1 MKMKKF
7 FKNIILLATV
17 LTCGCSTFDDSDL
30 RDRIDGYKDRIE
42 KLQQKAETL
51 NSQIEALGSLTNGNV
66 ITDVSQDSDGKF
78 VITYRDDSD
87 QEYTVVLATMDD
99 LLDVPVLGVALDEEE
114 GIYYWTQTVDGQTTW
129 LTKGEGGERI
139 PVRGNTPVLSVDEQG
154 YWTVDGERINDADG
168 NPIEAND
175 EESSLFR
182 EASFTDGTFS
192 LTLANGEVIT
202 LQVFDTLNLKL
213 QTTATV
219 TIVDPD
225 AGYRVAYD
233 LTGEAADRAIVAI
246 ARECGG
252 AKAALDTE
260 AKRIDVTFD
269 ASFSADSGAH
279 IIVMAYDLD
288 QNVVIKPVFFTMAA
302 DSRITIATKEQLRQF
317 ATDVN
322 AGAIPA
328 GMQVLLTQDI
338 DMAGVNDW
346 VPIGNASFDGT
357 NVSGATFSGTFD
369 GQGYA
374 IRNLAV
380 KSDAAAENGA
390 FGLFGVVEN
399 ATIRNLTID
408 EGSSFDLK
416 NTGFL
421 SVGAVAGVAVGG
433 SSFEGC
439 ENHAS
444 ITVEATLDAKRI
456 EAGGIVGGTY
466 ASEND
471 ITFEKCSN
479 FGRMKS
485 LNTVDKNN
493 GANGIQLAGILGFAN
508 GSSDGTG
515 YTRIIG
521 CENNG
526 DIEAQAARAGGLV
539 GAMNYRGAISSSTNN
554 AAVTNTEVTASNCRT
569 GGLAGFMT
577 NNSTIESST
586 NNGDVTF
593 AVAGDTTH
601 GYVAGIVSQMQV
613 ANTSVI
619 GCANYGAIRSDI
631 IKAETNR
638 YIAIICSNTNKTACV
653 LRDNRIGGKIGPYTE
668 DETYKVTDITAD
680 NYADYIFF
688 HLEGTDP
695 TLENNIFA
703 GDAPV
708 GKGIA
713 SVDDL
718 KAFAAAVN
726 AGESTEA
733 WQDDQGV
740 VNLLADL
747 DMSGVT
753 EWTPIGNATISAAS
767 NVSSITVNA
776 GYPFTGVFDG
786 GGHVIRNLK
795 LSTESTAAEHVFGLF
810 GMVRGAEIRN
820 LQIGDETTADNSSLT
835 VTTPTSVW
843 AGTLAG
849 VAVDSRISDC
859 TSYADVTY
867 DSTTASSSR
876 AFIGGMVG
884 CCFSDETET
893 YLDQLKNY
901 GAISAD
907 AHGNTNNG
915 LSSAPHIGGVCA
927 LTSANS
933 TNKKIN
939 HVEYCANY
947 GDIVSNTARTAGII
961 GAANSYTAFN
971 SCSNYGNQTNSVGD
985 TGRLGAITVIL
996 GTGSS
1001 MIDCENY
1008 GDLVSTNGARVGGI
1022 VSLPNNATNTFSG
1035 CANYGKII
1043 SDAAYRGVFFGY
1055 NGVASTWVNCT
1066 AGGQVGV
1073 YNGGN
1078 YIFDSYT
1085 DDMKELY
1092 LGPQGTNKAQLS
1104 NIVYQI
1110 GTDEGETP
1118 TGPEPTLRI
1127 LCIGNSFTKDAVEHL
1142 PKMIAAAGIETV
1154 KIMHMYYGGRT
1165 VPEYFEGYD
1174 TTNDYTCY
1182 MLNTGT
1188 DVWTSFRGMTLKQAA
1203 ASDKWDIV
1211 TIQEHTGNYRAWSWT
1226 AEEKAAITGLID
1238 CIKAD
1243 QGDNIPEFKY
1253 IMSQAYFDMNK
1264 IGTGSRPYMTFST
1277 QDEMFDV
1284 IVAQAKKVLAET
1296 EIDEVIPTG
1305 TVLQN
1310 LRTSSLNNE
1319 MDLTRDGYHMDYG
1332 ISRYAAACA
1341 VFEMLISPAF
1351 DGVTLDDNSFRY
1363 DVTSTATGS
1372 YTTPVTD
1379 TNRLIA
1385 LQAARYAM
1393 AKPFEVTDMSA
1404 PQNIPDNGI
1413 GDMPFEN
1420 DTDKE

>member
-1 MKMKKF
+1 MKMKK
-7 FKNIILLATV
+7 LLKYIVLFAAATA
-17 LTCGCSTFDDSDL
+17 CSCSTFDDSEL

-42 KLQQKAETL
+42 KLQEKAETL
-51 NSQIEALGSLTNGNV
+51 NSQIEALSHLTNGNV
-66 ITDVSQDSDGKF
+66 ITSVSQDSDGKF
-78 VITYRDDSD
+78 VITYKDDSD

-114 GIYYWTQTVDGQTTW
+114 DIYYWTQTVDGQTSW

-139 PVRGNTPVLSVDEQG
+139 PVRGNTPTLAVDEQG
-154 YWTVDGERINDADG
+154 YWTVNGERINDADG
-168 NPIEAND
+168 NPIMAND
-175 EESSLFR
+175 EESSIFKQG
-182 EASFTDGTFS
+182 SFENGVFT
-192 LTLANGEVIT
+192 LTLGNGEVISFR
-202 LQVFDTLNLKL
+202 VFDTLNLKL

-219 TIVDPD
+219 TIVDPET
-225 AGYRVAYD
+225 GYRIAYEV
-233 LTGEAADRAIVAI
+233 TGEAKDKALVAI
-246 ARECGG
+246 AKECGG
-252 AKAALDTE
+252 AKAELNTE
-260 AKRIDVTFD
+260 EQRIDVTFD
-269 ASFSADSGAH
+269 SSFSAESGAH
-279 IIVMAYDLD
+279 IIVMAYDLNN
-288 QNVVIKPVFFTMAA
+288 NVIIKPVFFTMAT
-302 DSRITIATKEQLRQF
+302 DSRITISSKEELMQF

-328 GMQVLLTQDI
+328 GMQILLTQDI
-338 DMAGVNDW
+338 DMSGVENW
-346 VPIGNASFDGT
+346 VPIGNA
-357 NVSGATFSGTFD
+357 
-369 GQGYA
+369 
-374 IRNLAV
+374 
-380 KSDAAAENGA
+380 
-390 FGLFGVVEN
+390 
-399 ATIRNLTID
+399 
-408 EGSSFDLK
+408 
-416 NTGFL
+416 
-421 SVGAVAGVAVGG
+421 
-433 SSFEGC
+433 
-439 ENHAS
+439 
-444 ITVEATLDAKRI
+444 
-456 EAGGIVGGTY
+456 
-466 ASEND
+466 
-471 ITFEKCSN
+471 
-479 FGRMKS
+479 
-485 LNTVDKNN
+485 
-493 GANGIQLAGILGFAN
+493 
-508 GSSDGTG
+508 
-515 YTRIIG
+515 
-521 CENNG
+521 
-526 DIEAQAARAGGLV
+526 
-539 GAMNYRGAISSSTNN
+539 AISPASKVNSI
-554 AAVTNTEVTASNCRT
+554 EVT
-569 GGLAGFMT
+569 G
-577 NNSTIESST
+577 
-586 NNGDVTF
+586 
-593 AVAGDTTH
+593 
-601 GYVAGIVSQMQV
+601 
-613 ANTSVI
+613 
-619 GCANYGAIRSDI
+619 
-631 IKAETNR
+631 
-638 YIAIICSNTNKTACV
+638 
-653 LRDNRIGGKIGPYTE
+653 
-668 DETYKVTDITAD
+668 
-680 NYADYIFF
+680 
-688 HLEGTDP
+688 
-695 TLENNIFA
+695 
-703 GDAPV
+703 
-708 GKGIA
+708 
-713 SVDDL
+713 
-718 KAFAAAVN
+718 
-726 AGESTEA
+726 
-733 WQDDQGV
+733 
-740 VNLLADL
+740 
-747 DMSGVT
+747 
-753 EWTPIGNATISAAS
+753 
-767 NVSSITVNA
+767 
-776 GYPFTGVFDG
+776 GYPFSGVFDG

-795 LSTESTAAEHVFGLF
+795 LATESTDAEHVYGLF
-810 GMVRGAEIRN
+810 GVVKDAEIRN
-820 LQIGDETTADNSSLT
+820 LQIGDETPAGNSSLT

-849 VAVDSRISDC
+849 VAVDSKISDC
-859 TSYADVTY
+859 TSYAAVSY

-876 AFIGGMVG
+876 VFIGGLVG
-884 CCFSDETET
+884 CCFSDAAET

-907 AHGNTNNG
+907 AHGNTANG
-915 LSSAPHIGGVCA
+915 LTSAPHIGGVCA

-971 SCSNYGNQTNSVGD
+971 SCTNYGNQTNSIGD

-1001 MIDCENY
+1001 MIDCVNY

-1035 CANYGKII
+1035 CANFGKII
-1043 SDAAYRGVFFGY
+1043 SDASYRGIFFGY
-1055 NGVASTWVNCT
+1055 NSVASTWVNCT

-1073 YNGGN
+1073 YNGGS

-1085 DDMKELY
+1085 DEMKELY

-1104 NIVYQI
+1104 NIIYQI

-1165 VPEYFEGYD
+1165 VPEYYEGYD

-1243 QGDNIPEFKY
+1243 QGDNLPEFKY

-1310 LRTSSLNNE
+1310 LRTSSLDNE
-1319 MDLTRDGYHMDYG
+1319 MNLTRDGYHMDYG

-1351 DGVTLDDNSFRY
+1351 DGLTLDDNPFRY
-1363 DVTSTATGS
+1363 DVSSTATGS

-1393 AKPFEVTDMSA
+1393 ARPFEVTDMS
-1404 PQNIPDNGI
+1404 GY
-1413 GDMPFEN
+1413 
-1420 DTDKE
+1420 

>member
-1 MKMKKF
+1 MKMKK
-7 FKNIILLATV
+7 LLKYIVLFAAATA
-17 LTCGCSTFDDSDL
+17 CSCSTFDDSDL

-42 KLQQKAETL
+42 KLQEKAETL
-51 NSQIEALGSLTNGNV
+51 NSQIEALSHLTNGNV
-66 ITDVSQDSDGKF
+66 ITSVSQDSDGKF
-78 VITYRDDSD
+78 VITYKDDSD

-114 GIYYWTQTVDGQTTW
+114 GIYYWTQTVDGQTSW

-139 PVRGNTPVLSVDEQG
+139 PVRGNTPTLAVDEQG
-154 YWTVDGERINDADG
+154 YWTVNGERINDADG
-168 NPIEAND
+168 NPIMAND
-175 EESSLFR
+175 EESSIFKQG
-182 EASFTDGTFS
+182 SFENGVFT
-192 LTLANGEVIT
+192 LTLGNGEVISFR
-202 LQVFDTLNLKL
+202 VFDTLNLKL

-219 TIVDPD
+219 TIVDPET
-225 AGYRVAYD
+225 GYRIAYEV
-233 LTGEAADRAIVAI
+233 TGEAKDKALVAI
-246 ARECGG
+246 AKECGG
-252 AKAALDTE
+252 AKAELNTE
-260 AKRIDVTFD
+260 EQRIDVTFD
-269 ASFSADSGAH
+269 SSFSAESGAH
-279 IIVMAYDLD
+279 IIVMAYDLND
-288 QNVVIKPVFFTMAA
+288 NVIIKPVFFTMAA
-302 DSRITIATKEQLRQF
+302 DSRITISSKEELMQF

-328 GMQVLLTQDI
+328 GMQILLTQDI
-338 DMAGVNDW
+338 DMSGVENW
-346 VPIGNASFDGT
+346 VPIGNA
-357 NVSGATFSGTFD
+357 
-369 GQGYA
+369 
-374 IRNLAV
+374 
-380 KSDAAAENGA
+380 
-390 FGLFGVVEN
+390 
-399 ATIRNLTID
+399 
-408 EGSSFDLK
+408 
-416 NTGFL
+416 
-421 SVGAVAGVAVGG
+421 
-433 SSFEGC
+433 
-439 ENHAS
+439 
-444 ITVEATLDAKRI
+444 
-456 EAGGIVGGTY
+456 
-466 ASEND
+466 
-471 ITFEKCSN
+471 
-479 FGRMKS
+479 
-485 LNTVDKNN
+485 
-493 GANGIQLAGILGFAN
+493 
-508 GSSDGTG
+508 
-515 YTRIIG
+515 
-521 CENNG
+521 
-526 DIEAQAARAGGLV
+526 
-539 GAMNYRGAISSSTNN
+539 AIS
-554 AAVTNTEVTASNCRT
+554 
-569 GGLAGFMT
+569 
-577 NNSTIESST
+577 
-586 NNGDVTF
+586 
-593 AVAGDTTH
+593 
-601 GYVAGIVSQMQV
+601 
-613 ANTSVI
+613 
-619 GCANYGAIRSDI
+619 
-631 IKAETNR
+631 
-638 YIAIICSNTNKTACV
+638 
-653 LRDNRIGGKIGPYTE
+653 P
-668 DETYKVTDITAD
+668 
-680 NYADYIFF
+680 
-688 HLEGTDP
+688 
-695 TLENNIFA
+695 
-703 GDAPV
+703 
-708 GKGIA
+708 
-713 SVDDL
+713 
-718 KAFAAAVN
+718 
-726 AGESTEA
+726 
-733 WQDDQGV
+733 
-740 VNLLADL
+740 
-747 DMSGVT
+747 
-753 EWTPIGNATISAAS
+753 AS
-767 NVSSITVNA
+767 NVSSIEITG
-776 GYPFTGVFDG
+776 GYPFSGVFDG

-795 LSTESTAAEHVFGLF
+795 LATESTDAEHVYGLF
-810 GMVRGAEIRN
+810 GVVKDAEIRN
-820 LQIGDETTADNSSLT
+820 LQIGDETPAGNSSLT

-849 VAVDSRISDC
+849 VAVDSKISDC
-859 TSYADVTY
+859 TSYAAVSY

-876 AFIGGMVG
+876 VFIGGLVG
-884 CCFSDETET
+884 CCFSDAAET

-915 LSSAPHIGGVCA
+915 LASAPHIGGICA

-933 TNKKIN
+933 INKKIN

-971 SCSNYGNQTNSVGD
+971 SCTNYGNQTNSIGD

-1001 MIDCENY
+1001 MIDCVNY

-1035 CANYGKII
+1035 CANFGKII
-1043 SDAAYRGVFFGY
+1043 SDAAYRGIFFGY

-1073 YNGGN
+1073 YNGGS

-1085 DDMKELY
+1085 DEMKELY

-1104 NIVYQI
+1104 NIIYQI
-1110 GTDEGETP
+1110 GTDEGEAP

-1165 VPEYFEGYD
+1165 VPEYYEGYD

-1243 QGDNIPEFKY
+1243 QGDNLPEFKY

-1277 QDEMFDV
+1277 QDEMFEV
-1284 IVAQAKKVLAET
+1284 IVAQAQKVIAET

-1310 LRTSSLNNE
+1310 LRTSSLDNE
-1319 MDLTRDGYHMDYG
+1319 MNLTRDGYHMDFG

-1351 DGVTLDDNSFRY
+1351 DGLTLDDNPFRY
-1363 DVTSTATGS
+1363 NVSSTATGS

-1393 AKPFEVTDMSA
+1393 AKPFEVTDMS
-1404 PQNIPDNGI
+1404 GY
-1413 GDMPFEN
+1413 
-1420 DTDKE
+1420 

>member
-1 MKMKKF
+1 MKMKK
-7 FKNIILLATV
+7 LLKYIVLFAAATA
-17 LTCGCSTFDDSDL
+17 CSCSTFDDSDL

-42 KLQQKAETL
+42 KLQEKAETL
-51 NSQIEALGSLTNGNV
+51 NSQIEALSHLTNGNV
-66 ITDVSQDSDGKF
+66 ITSVSQDSDGKF
-78 VITYRDDSD
+78 VITYKDDSD

-114 GIYYWTQTVDGQTTW
+114 DIYYWTQTVDGQTSW

-139 PVRGNTPVLSVDEQG
+139 PVRGNTPTLAVDEQG
-154 YWTVDGERINDADG
+154 YWTVNGERINDADG
-168 NPIEAND
+168 NPIMAND
-175 EESSLFR
+175 EESSIFKQG
-182 EASFTDGTFS
+182 SFENGVFT
-192 LTLANGEVIT
+192 LTLGNGEVISFR
-202 LQVFDTLNLKL
+202 VFDTLNLKL

-219 TIVDPD
+219 TIVDPET
-225 AGYRVAYD
+225 GYRIAYEV
-233 LTGEAADRAIVAI
+233 TGEAKDKALVAI
-246 ARECGG
+246 AKECGG
-252 AKAALDTE
+252 AKAELNTE
-260 AKRIDVTFD
+260 EQRIDVTFD
-269 ASFSADSGAH
+269 SSFSAESGAH
-279 IIVMAYDLD
+279 IIVMAYDLND
-288 QNVVIKPVFFTMAA
+288 NVIIKPVFFTMAA
-302 DSRITIATKEQLRQF
+302 DSRITISSKEELMQF

-328 GMQVLLTQDI
+328 GMQILLTQDI
-338 DMAGVNDW
+338 DMSGVENW
-346 VPIGNASFDGT
+346 VPIGNA
-357 NVSGATFSGTFD
+357 
-369 GQGYA
+369 
-374 IRNLAV
+374 
-380 KSDAAAENGA
+380 
-390 FGLFGVVEN
+390 
-399 ATIRNLTID
+399 
-408 EGSSFDLK
+408 
-416 NTGFL
+416 
-421 SVGAVAGVAVGG
+421 
-433 SSFEGC
+433 
-439 ENHAS
+439 
-444 ITVEATLDAKRI
+444 
-456 EAGGIVGGTY
+456 
-466 ASEND
+466 
-471 ITFEKCSN
+471 
-479 FGRMKS
+479 
-485 LNTVDKNN
+485 
-493 GANGIQLAGILGFAN
+493 
-508 GSSDGTG
+508 
-515 YTRIIG
+515 
-521 CENNG
+521 
-526 DIEAQAARAGGLV
+526 
-539 GAMNYRGAISSSTNN
+539 AIS
-554 AAVTNTEVTASNCRT
+554 
-569 GGLAGFMT
+569 
-577 NNSTIESST
+577 
-586 NNGDVTF
+586 
-593 AVAGDTTH
+593 
-601 GYVAGIVSQMQV
+601 
-613 ANTSVI
+613 
-619 GCANYGAIRSDI
+619 
-631 IKAETNR
+631 
-638 YIAIICSNTNKTACV
+638 
-653 LRDNRIGGKIGPYTE
+653 P
-668 DETYKVTDITAD
+668 
-680 NYADYIFF
+680 
-688 HLEGTDP
+688 
-695 TLENNIFA
+695 
-703 GDAPV
+703 
-708 GKGIA
+708 
-713 SVDDL
+713 
-718 KAFAAAVN
+718 
-726 AGESTEA
+726 
-733 WQDDQGV
+733 
-740 VNLLADL
+740 
-747 DMSGVT
+747 
-753 EWTPIGNATISAAS
+753 AS
-767 NVSSITVNA
+767 NVSSIEITG
-776 GYPFTGVFDG
+776 GYPFSGVFDG

-795 LSTESTAAEHVFGLF
+795 LATESTDAVHVYGLF
-810 GMVRGAEIRN
+810 GVVKDAEIRN
-820 LQIGDETTADNSSLT
+820 LQIGDETPAGNSSLT

-849 VAVDSRISDC
+849 VAVDSKISDC
-859 TSYADVTY
+859 TSYAAVSY

-876 AFIGGMVG
+876 VFIGGLVG

-971 SCSNYGNQTNSVGD
+971 SCTNYGNQTNSIGD

-1001 MIDCENY
+1001 MIDCVNY
-1008 GDLVSTNGARVGGI
+1008 GDLISTNGARVGGI

-1035 CANYGKII
+1035 CANFGKII
-1043 SDAAYRGVFFGY
+1043 SDAAYRGIFFGY
-1055 NGVASTWVNCT
+1055 NSVASTWVNCT

-1073 YNGGN
+1073 YNGGS

-1085 DDMKELY
+1085 DEMKELY
-1092 LGPQGTNKAQLS
+1092 LGQQSKNKAQLS
-1104 NIVYQI
+1104 NIIYQI

-1165 VPEYFEGYD
+1165 VPEYYEGYD

-1211 TIQEHTGNYRAWSWT
+1211 TIQEHSGNYRAWSWT
-1226 AEEKAAITGLID
+1226 DEEKAAITGLID

-1243 QGDNIPEFKY
+1243 QGDNLPEFKY

-1284 IVAQAKKVLAET
+1284 IVAQAQKVLAET

-1310 LRTSSLNNE
+1310 LRTSSLDNE
-1319 MDLTRDGYHMDYG
+1319 MNLTRDGYHMDFG

-1351 DGVTLDDNSFRY
+1351 DGLTLDDNPFRY
-1363 DVTSTATGS
+1363 DVSSTATGS

-1393 AKPFEVTDMSA
+1393 AKPFEVTNMS
-1404 PQNIPDNGI
+1404 GY
-1413 GDMPFEN
+1413 
-1420 DTDKE
+1420 

>member
-1 MKMKKF
+1 MKMKKL

-30 RDRIDGYKDRIE
+30 RDRIDGYMDRIE

-87 QEYTVVLATMDD
+87 QVYTVVLATMDD

-114 GIYYWTQTVDGQTTW
+114 GIYYWTRTVDGQTSW

-168 NPIEAND
+168 NPVEAND

-202 LQVFDTLNLKL
+202 LQVFDTLNLRL

-219 TIVDPD
+219 TVVDPD
-225 AGYRVAYD
+225 AGYRIAYD

-246 ARECGG
+246 AKECGG

-269 ASFSADSGAH
+269 SSFSADSGAH
-279 IIVMAYDLD
+279 IIVMAYDLER
-288 QNVVIKPVFFTMAA
+288 NVVIKPVFFTMAA

-346 VPIGNASFDGT
+346 VPIGNA
-357 NVSGATFSGTFD
+357 
-369 GQGYA
+369 
-374 IRNLAV
+374 
-380 KSDAAAENGA
+380 
-390 FGLFGVVEN
+390 
-399 ATIRNLTID
+399 
-408 EGSSFDLK
+408 
-416 NTGFL
+416 
-421 SVGAVAGVAVGG
+421 
-433 SSFEGC
+433 
-439 ENHAS
+439 
-444 ITVEATLDAKRI
+444 
-456 EAGGIVGGTY
+456 
-466 ASEND
+466 
-471 ITFEKCSN
+471 
-479 FGRMKS
+479 
-485 LNTVDKNN
+485 
-493 GANGIQLAGILGFAN
+493 
-508 GSSDGTG
+508 
-515 YTRIIG
+515 
-521 CENNG
+521 
-526 DIEAQAARAGGLV
+526 
-539 GAMNYRGAISSSTNN
+539 
-554 AAVTNTEVTASNCRT
+554 
-569 GGLAGFMT
+569 
-577 NNSTIESST
+577 
-586 NNGDVTF
+586 
-593 AVAGDTTH
+593 
-601 GYVAGIVSQMQV
+601 
-613 ANTSVI
+613 
-619 GCANYGAIRSDI
+619 
-631 IKAETNR
+631 
-638 YIAIICSNTNKTACV
+638 
-653 LRDNRIGGKIGPYTE
+653 
-668 DETYKVTDITAD
+668 
-680 NYADYIFF
+680 
-688 HLEGTDP
+688 
-695 TLENNIFA
+695 
-703 GDAPV
+703 
-708 GKGIA
+708 
-713 SVDDL
+713 
-718 KAFAAAVN
+718 
-726 AGESTEA
+726 
-733 WQDDQGV
+733 
-740 VNLLADL
+740 
-747 DMSGVT
+747 
-753 EWTPIGNATISAAS
+753 TISAAS

-786 GGHVIRNLK
+786 GGHAIRNLV
-795 LSTESTAAEHVFGLF
+795 LETQSSDAEHLFGLF
-810 GMVRGAEIRN
+810 GMVRDAEIRN
-820 LQIGDETTADNSSLT
+820 LQIGEENPADRSSLT
-835 VTTPTSVW
+835 VKTSASVW
-843 AGTLAG
+843 AGTLVG
-849 VAVDSRISDC
+849 LAVDSKISDC

-867 DSTTASSSR
+867 DSTTASSR
-876 AFIGGMVG
+876 VFIGGMVG

-907 AHGNTNNG
+907 VHGNTNNG
-915 LSSAPHIGGVCA
+915 LASAPHIGGVCA
-927 LTSANS
+927 LTSAN
-933 TNKKIN
+933 TANKQVN
-939 HVEYCANY
+939 HIEYCANY
-947 GDIVSNTARTAGII
+947 GNIESNAARTAGII

-971 SCSNYGNQTNSVGD
+971 SCTNYGNQTNSVGD

-1001 MIDCENY
+1001 MIDCVNY

-1043 SDAAYRGVFFGY
+1043 SDAVYRGVFFGY
-1055 NGVASTWVNCT
+1055 NSVASTWVNCT

-1078 YIFDSYT
+1078 YIFDSYA

-1092 LGPQGTNKAQLS
+1092 LGPQGANKAQLS
-1104 NIVYQI
+1104 NIIYQI

-1154 KIMHMYYGGRT
+1154 KIIHMYYGGRT

-1284 IVAQAKKVLAET
+1284 IAAQAKKVLAET

-1351 DGVTLDDNSFRY
+1351 DGVTLDDNPFRY

-1393 AKPFEVTDMSA
+1393 ARPFEVTDMSA

-1413 GDMPFEN
+1413 GDMPSGN